1 MGKSEF
7 VEGVGLETFHTRNRL
22 VQSAHNNSLRSRDSY
37 RWSEINAMSRFK
49 NNKLNTWEKKSFQFQ
64 MHSAYQISSDLAN
77 VKNLYFLIQ
86 SSNAGPLAN
95 QSEGSGNFRGT
106 VYLDDFEVKVRSKI
120 QKTVRIVTRNVMNDL
135 AEAGPVWTGEF
146 RDSWVATSM
155 GTGGTGT
162 GGSYPYQLKDVP
174 ELPVT
179 KKENT
184 KKELMS

>member
-1 MGKSEF
+1 MAK
-7 VEGVGLETFHTRNRL
+7 
-22 VQSAHNNSLRSRDSY
+22 
-37 RWSEINAMSRFK
+37 I
-49 NNKLNTWEKKSFQFQ
+49 
-64 MHSAYQISSDLAN
+64 
-77 VKNLYFLIQ
+77 
-86 SSNAGPLAN
+86 
-95 QSEGSGNFRGT
+95 
-106 VYLDDFEVKVRSKI
+106 DDFEVKVRSKI

-179 KKENT
+179 KRETNRKTKITIGNLAKHALIAMD
-184 KKELMS
+184 KKESDYEYPGQEPEGDIVLRGTRRSGIRGDIGTKEKDGGDNRATAPLDWFPTYIKGGKFKRSVARGIKLTLLEED

>member
-1 MGKSEF
+1 MAK
-7 VEGVGLETFHTRNRL
+7 
-22 VQSAHNNSLRSRDSY
+22 
-37 RWSEINAMSRFK
+37 I
-49 NNKLNTWEKKSFQFQ
+49 
-64 MHSAYQISSDLAN
+64 
-77 VKNLYFLIQ
+77 
-86 SSNAGPLAN
+86 
-95 QSEGSGNFRGT
+95 
-106 VYLDDFEVKVRSKI
+106 DDFEVKVRSKI

-179 KKENT
+179 KRETNRKTKITIGNLAKHALIAMD
-184 KKELMS
+184 KKESDYEYPGQEPEGDIVLRGTRRSGIRGDIGTKEKDGGDNRATAPLDWLPTYIRGGKFQRSIARGIKLTLLEED